1 MMLRN
6 IEKKAKRLGP
16 RELQNLRSKIIYDSP
31 LVVKEAGAPLVK
43 CDFSVF
49 GMCFVLGSA
58 VGVCFLVC
66 NFPESFVLVLFVFL
80 VQ

>member
-1 MMLRN
+1 MVN
-6 IEKKAKRLGP
+6 EG
-16 RELQNLRSKIIYDSP
+16 
-31 LVVKEAGAPLVK
+31 GAPLVK

-66 NFPESFVLVLFVFL
+66 NFPESLVLVLFVFL

>member
-1 MMLRN
+1 M
-6 IEKKAKRLGP
+6 
-16 RELQNLRSKIIYDSP
+16 
-31 LVVKEAGAPLVK
+31 VKEGAAPLVK
-43 CDFSVF
+43 CDFPVF